1 MSYLQ
6 SLVNLANESSSVK
19 VETVQQHS
27 FSHFNLP
34 QQTPAETP
42 SVRSP
47 MSPIVVSDS
56 DMQIIRQQQ
65 EQQQQQQQQEE
76 EEERNNTAFNLRQI
90 LLQQQQANSRHTE
103 DQKEKEHKLNE
114 TVETRSPPI
123 KRIGS
128 IEIRERTKP
137 IPKDDSPD
145 RVLERQHSGESPKNL
160 ESSIGDIRDRLG
172 GNKTNHQPEQQQ
184 QLQLDDQAV
193 KICSVYNFRVCRPFT
208 VCRLRHECVVCG
220 GPHPQ
225 RSCKSHTGRTKDV
238 CVNWNCG
245 DCQPRSGSNRCNFIH
260 ECTRCFNKG
269 HQAYKCRLPS
279 IDNQP
284 ANNRELEYGS
294 KNDTPATA
302 PSTKR
307 AIEPEEMASS
317 SRTTETEI
325 SDFLRHILEQNPLAS
340 QTALPPVIEAEG
352 DDDADAGTGVSA
364 TGPAAAVGGDHSLD
378 FKSPRQIQGR
388 MHGFPEAQDTTGMH
402 EHGEIS
408 SSAEAGAEHGNDNDG
423 DSRDTERHVSSNPTR
438 YDFRNDDSRNDRS
451 RKRSRSPG
459 LAEEG
464 GDQHKK
470 SRSHAAEE
478 RKPNLVHLCHGFN
491 IQKCTFGPQCKHRH
505 ECVICAGKHN
515 YLDCREFYGDR
526 RNCCT
531 YWNMSECLK
540 KVCKFNH
547 TQCMR
552 CLEHGHKSFE
562 CTQTISDSAFTSK
575 SDAAA
580 ITIKEEPRRG
590 DNDEFNP
597 YRPAA
602 SSFNKTAYIRLD
614 DDSSSVITERSAA
627 DYRGKADYSGHICHA
642 FNFKPKC
649 MAKSCRK
656 RHVCLICQGSH
667 RIQACKD
674 GNFRWRK
681 YCSLWNSGC
690 CNNPGCNFDHI
701 CYRCGEQGHGSADCH
716 GDILDG
722 RL

>member
-19 VETVQQHS
+19 VENVQQHS

-90 LLQQQQANSRHTE
+90 LLQQQQANSRHSE

-145 RVLERQHSGESPKNL
+145 RVLERQHSGESSKNL

-184 QLQLDDQAV
+184 QQQLDDQAV

-238 CVNWNCG
+238 CVNW
-245 DCQPRSGSNRCNFIH
+245 
-260 ECTRCFNKG
+260 
-269 HQAYKCRLPS
+269 
-279 IDNQP
+279 
-284 ANNRELEYGS
+284 
-294 KNDTPATA
+294 
-302 PSTKR
+302 
-307 AIEPEEMASS
+307 
-317 SRTTETEI
+317 
-325 SDFLRHILEQNPLAS
+325 
-340 QTALPPVIEAEG
+340 
-352 DDDADAGTGVSA
+352 ADAGTGVSA
-364 TGPAAAVGGDHSLD
+364 TGPTAAVGGDHPLD

-388 MHGFPEAQDTTGMH
+388 MHGFPEAQDATGMH
-402 EHGEIS
+402 EHCEIS
-408 SSAEAGAEHGNDNDG
+408 SSVEAGAEHGNDNDG
-423 DSRDTERHVSSNPTR
+423 DSRDMERPISSNTTR
-438 YDFRNDDSRNDRS
+438 YDSRSDDFRNDRS

-562 CTQTISDSAFTSK
+562 CTQTISDSAFSSK